1 MAHATT
7 IAVHWHDENQ
17 PVYSLDFQPDS
28 SGPTRLATG
37 GGDNNVRIWAVTDSK
52 DSSQKVSVHY
62 LSTLSKHTQAV
73 NCVRFNPKGDL
84 LATASD
90 DGSILIWQLS
100 DTVVREFGS
109 ENEDQESW
117 SVKYTL
123 CGSSSEIYD
132 LAWSPDSKYVIA
144 GSMDNVTR
152 VYAVSTGQQIAQ
164 TAEHNHYVQ
173 GVAWDPL
180 NEYLASQSADRSVH
194 IYKIHPKDGGL
205 AISPTLYFKSWKSE
219 LPISTCESQSATCSK
234 SSSTSGS
241 PTKTDGKKTN
251 MDPPASTH
259 RRTPSLG
266 SAPSPGSS
274 YQRSISPLPVS
285 ALTLPA
291 IRVKEPSISH
301 PSLRSMALYHNE
313 TLQSFFRR
321 LSFSPDGSLLL
332 TPSGL
337 YNDETNTVYI
347 NSRPGLNRPPIA
359 HLPGLRKPAIAIRF
373 SQIIYKLRDYNDLSA
388 SVSDI
393 DRLKVEVPG
402 ITEPTTPI
410 LGLPYRMVFAVATL
424 DSVIVYDTQTA
435 KPLVV
440 LSNIHYTVITDIS
453 WSTDGTRLFISSA
466 DGFCTC
472 LDLDRSILGE
482 ALTSDVASFNKDRV
496 EAVSVSGTKAGETMK
511 IHEAIKLTDAM
522 KGSMGEPLKTTPN
535 DFQKI
540 LPNNSQVEQ
549 TEHKREGKDGPDD
562 EEGKKK
568 KRRIQ
573 PTLLPQ

>member
-17 PVYSLDFQPDS
+17 PVYSLDFQPNS
-28 SGPTRLATG
+28 NGPRRLATG
-37 GGDNNVRIWAVTDSK
+37 GGDNNVRIWAVAEESTE
-52 DSSQKVSVHY
+52 KVAVHY

-73 NCVRFNPKGDL
+73 NCVRFDPKGEL

-117 SVKYTL
+117 NVKYTL

-194 IYKIHPKDGGL
+194 IYKVHPKEGGL
-205 AISPTLYFKSWKSE
+205 TIAPTLYFKSWKSE
-219 LPISTCESQSATCSK
+219 LPISTCESESP
-234 SSSTSGS
+234 
-241 PTKTDGKKTN
+241 PTKTTLSSESPSDGKKTN
-251 MDPPASTH
+251 MDPPTSTH
-259 RRTPSLG
+259 RRTPSINSVSG
-266 SAPSPGSS
+266 QS
-274 YQRSISPLPVS
+274 QRSLSPLPVS
-285 ALTLPA
+285 AVTLPA
-291 IRVKEPSISH
+291 IRAKDPSMGH
-301 PSLRSMALYHNE
+301 ASLRPMTLYHNE

-337 YNDETNTVYI
+337 YNDEINTVYI
-347 NSRPGLNRPPIA
+347 NSRSGLNRPPVA

-373 SQIIYKLRDYNDLSA
+373 SNIIYNLRDYKDLSA
-388 SVSDI
+388 SVSDL
-393 DRLKVEVPG
+393 DGLKVEVPG
-402 ITEPTTPI
+402 ITEPATQI
-410 LGLPYRMVFAVATL
+410 LSLSYRMVFAIATL

-453 WSTDGTRLFISSA
+453 WSPSGTRLLISSA

-482 ALTSDVASFNKDRV
+482 PLTNHVASLTKVSAPEVSKVKVDERSEALKSEVSKVIPKDVR
-496 EAVSVSGTKAGETMK
+496 
-511 IHEAIKLTDAM
+511 H
-522 KGSMGEPLKTTPN
+522 
-535 DFQKI
+535 I
-540 LPNNSQVEQ
+540 LPKHIQDDKVELRK
-549 TEHKREGKDGPDD
+549 ENRDD
-562 EEGKKK
+562 SDDDEGKKK
-568 KRRIQ
+568 KRRVQ
-573 PTLLPQ
+573 PTLIPQ